1 MSYVA
6 SYAARL
12 DRYTLWHGVVIERTV
27 ENTGILVSVCRTP
40 ALFDGDVEIFEQRP
54 QLPEGGAA
62 VTVQCRAH
70 ERCDLSFEVAFRIVE
85 FRQRV
90 VRLLRVALGGRA
102 QAVVS
107 FQSIE
112 DLPRP
117 SRLEVVRQLAAVEP
131 HAQRHDMDM
140 PAFDV
145 LVQKDETGLCAVTHT
160 LHILACDLPQ
170 LVVRETVFGSGIQ
183 GGVKHG
189 ILRAAV
195 GFEVRFETT
204 QRLADVEISLVRD
217 LHRGIERRQKTA
229 LAPVDLI
236 LVVIKSTRRCS
247 TGGYPRDH
255 SS

>member
-6 SYAARL
+6 SYTARL
-12 DRYTLWHGVVIERTV
+12 DRYTLWRGVVIERTV
-27 ENTGILVSVCRTP
+27 EDTGILVSVCRTP

-70 ERCDLSFEVAFRIVE
+70 ERCELSFEVAFRIVE

-102 QAVVS
+102 QTVAS

-117 SRLEVVRQLAAVEP
+117 PRLEVVRQLAAVEP

-140 PAFDV
+140 PTFDV
-145 LVQKDETGLCAVTHT
+145 LV
-160 LHILACDLPQ
+160 
-170 LVVRETVFGSGIQ
+170 
-183 GGVKHG
+183 
-189 ILRAAV
+189 
-195 GFEVRFETT
+195 
-204 QRLADVEISLVRD
+204 
-217 LHRGIERRQKTA
+217 
-229 LAPVDLI
+229 
-236 LVVIKSTRRCS
+236 
-247 TGGYPRDH
+247 
-255 SS
+255 

>member
-1 MSYVA
+1 M
-6 SYAARL
+6 
-12 DRYTLWHGVVIERTV
+12 
-27 ENTGILVSVCRTP
+27 
-40 ALFDGDVEIFEQRP
+40 
-54 QLPEGGAA
+54 
-62 VTVQCRAH
+62 
-70 ERCDLSFEVAFRIVE
+70 SFEVAFRIVE

-117 SRLEVVRQLAAVEP
+117 PRLEVVRQLAAVEP